1 MDKLFQILPEDVVRH
16 VMSYSTNPICNDD
29 YFTYHKFYRIHDSI
43 TYNTLGEMIDLV
55 ASYWNQT
62 FIYDCKELNLSTNL
76 TRILAHYKTE
86 WDNSFKGMMAVN
98 NYVRKIFSHPEL
110 SDYFKKL
117 GYSPGKVVLDYEIA
131 NCYVL
136 KWLMNLK
143 KLHHNLNHLK
153 DIGLSGR
160 RRGKPH
166 IPNIKM
172 KKLVLQK
179 LLTKNGITWR
189 KSWNRKNL
197 VNAWY
202 KQ

>member
-1 MDKLFQILPEDVVRH
+1 MDKLFQILPEDIVRH
-16 VMSYSTNPICNDD
+16 VMSYSTNPVCNDD

-43 TYNTLGEMIDLV
+43 TYNTTGEMIDLI
-55 ASYWNQT
+55 ACYWNQT
-62 FIYDCKELNLSTNL
+62 FTFDCKELNLSTNL
-76 TRILAHYKTE
+76 SRRLADNQTE
-86 WDNSFKGMMAVN
+86 WDNSFQGMMAVN

-117 GYSPGKVVLDYEIA
+117 GYSTGKFVLHYEIA

-136 KWLMNLK
+136 KWLMYIKELQNDLK
-143 KLHHNLNHLK
+143 LV
-153 DIGLSGR
+153 DIGLR
-160 RRGKPH
+160 WLRRGKPY

-172 KKLVLQK
+172 KKPALQE
-179 LLTKNGITWR
+179 LLTNNGITWR
-189 KSWNRKNL
+189 KSWNREKL